1 MTRTKAHGLNKKLH
15 SFDFIVS
22 LIFMKNIM
30 YKLKA
35 LTETLETKKL
45 SLVDAATLI
54 DTTINIL
61 EEINSDTDS
70 MNNLIDSAIS
80 FSKTLG
86 INPDNDFKIH
96 HRHKKPPTWLDK
108 NSKTQIEINMHT
120 FYRKEFKC
128 VHLLSSI
135 SLKII

>member
-35 LTETLETKKL
+35 FTETLETKHL

-54 DTTINIL
+54 DTTIKIV
-61 EEINSDTDS
+61 EEINSDTNS

-80 FSKTLG
+80 FTTTLR
-86 INPDNDFKIH
+86 INPETILKYTIVI
-96 HRHKKPPTWLDK
+96 K
-108 NSKTQIEINMHT
+108 S
-120 FYRKEFKC
+120 
-128 VHLLSSI
+128 HLLG
-135 SLKII
+135 